1 MKCEWSLLASKQS
14 YYHLHLLFYQL
25 PLRQITLSSH
35 NHDDQ
40 SRLWAALSSGRTRSF
55 SLTWRL
61 PQESH
66 QTSQVMLHWS
76 EKCKTYTKDW
86 DWEWTHFWD
95 TFVAKFGIYTEW
107 GGSFTFGIK
116 QEDKTASTNHPES
129 ARLHQHLQPSSY
141 PLPSWRFAYLGD
153 SLSSCP
159 EQCLRGARTTQH
171 TWILAPNIQFDIQK
185 YSEKNADTVQKERLR
200 QAVKSV
206 LTNAVIV
213 PRFNQ
218 SIFFTFSVLI
228 TNIVKLKIEKNLTLA
243 VKFYSLQAAPW
254 LSLFT
259 PNYLRTHSHKS

>member
-129 ARLHQHLQPSSY
+129 AQVAPTPTTVFLSPS
-141 PLPSWRFAYLGD
+141 LLEICLSWRQFVLLPWTMSQRSQNNSAHMDPGSQY
-153 SLSSCP
+153 SIWHPEIFREKRRHRSEREAQTSCKK
-159 EQCLRGARTTQH
+159 C
-171 TWILAPNIQFDIQK
+171 
-185 YSEKNADTVQKERLR
+185 
-200 QAVKSV
+200 
-206 LTNAVIV
+206 TNKCCNRSKV
-213 PRFNQ
+213 Q
-218 SIFFTFSVLI
+218 SI
-228 TNIVKLKIEKNLTLA
+228 NI
-243 VKFYSLQAAPW
+243 FYIFRSNHQYCKA
-254 LSLFT
+254 
-259 PNYLRTHSHKS
+259 